1 MIKEGRV
8 MAGMNVN
15 VRDVTTD
22 IQALIRAGATV
33 DRGRLPD
40 PTVALGDLRP
50 AGRDA

>member
-1 MIKEGRV
+1 

-33 DRGRLPD
+33 DRGRLAP
-40 PTVALGDLRP
+40 PTVALGDLLP